1 MYPYKNCI
9 KMEITKEILLDLLED
24 IDPYLKEKV
33 YLIAVGGT
41 ALTLL
46 DIKHS
51 TLDIDFNLPRE
62 KDSKAI
68 RRLFTELGFE
78 KINEG
83 KWISPNNLVID
94 LYDRDYIFCVQLI
107 EDSMH
112 NSKLIQEYMHITLK
126 TLNPYDII
134 ITKLARAESKDIDD
148 IIEIFK
154 KCEIYPKKLFQRY
167 RETMEISVVAHP
179 KENILELFQLLESRD
194 IIKTNE
200 VKGEIKKWNP

>member
-1 MYPYKNCI
+1 
-9 KMEITKEILLDLLED
+9 MEITKETLLDLLGS

-62 KDSKAI
+62 KDSGAI

-107 EDSMH
+107 EDSIH
-112 NSKLIQEYMHITLK
+112 NSKLIRKYKHITLK
-126 TLNPYDII
+126 TMNLYDIV
-134 ITKLARAESKDIDD
+134 ITKLARSETRDIDD
-148 IIEIFK
+148 IIEIFRT
-154 KCEIYPKKLFQRY
+154 CGIDPEKLFRRY

-179 KENILELFQLLESRD
+179 KEKILELFQLLESKNIVETDELR
-194 IIKTNE
+194 E
-200 VKGEIKKWNP
+200 EIKKWNP

>member
-1 MYPYKNCI
+1 MV
-9 KMEITKEILLDLLED
+9 TKGILLDLLKD

-51 TLDIDFNLPRE
+51 TLDMDFNLPRE
-62 KDSKAI
+62 KDSRAI

-78 KINEG
+78 KINES

-107 EDSMH
+107 EDSIH
-112 NSKLIQEYMHITLK
+112 NSKLIQEYRHITLK
-126 TLNPYDII
+126 TLNLYDII
-134 ITKLARAESKDIDD
+134 ITKLARLENKDIDD

-154 KCEIYPKKLFQRY
+154 KCEIDPKKLFQRY
-167 RETMEISVVAHP
+167 RETMKISLVAHP
-179 KENILELFQLLESRD
+179 KENIMELFQLLESKN
-194 IIKTNE
+194 IVKTNE
-200 VKGEIKKWNP
+200 LIEEIKKWNP

>member
-1 MYPYKNCI
+1 
-9 KMEITKEILLDLLED
+9 MEIIKETLLELLGSM
-24 IDPYLKEKV
+24 DPYLKEKV

-51 TLDIDFNLPRE
+51 TMDIDFNLPRE
-62 KDSKAI
+62 KDSKTI

-78 KINEG
+78 KINED
-83 KWISPNNLVID
+83 KWLSPNNLIID

-107 EDSMH
+107 EDSIN
-112 NSKLIQEYMHITLK
+112 NSKLIREYKHITLK
-126 TLNPYDII
+126 TLNLYDII
-134 ITKLARAESKDIDD
+134 ITKLARSDSKDIDD

-154 KCEIYPKKLFQRY
+154 KCGIDPKELFRRY

-179 KENILELFQLLESRD
+179 KENILELFQLLESKN

-200 VKGEIKKWNP
+200 VRREIKKWNP